1 MNYLSKFY
9 LVLKKKEK
17 IKVSLIFLFSIVSL
31 FLEMIG
37 ITMILPV
44 LTILLDGNLDQIY
57 FKPLEFLINFFKSFD
72 NQNLL
77 NLTLFTLIIVFLIK
91 NFFLFL
97 FNFFNYK
104 IVNNISARIS
114 SSVFNKYL
122 NNDYKFHLKNNS
134 NVLINN
140 CITVVDAFKDTFISF
155 LIFLTEILV
164 LLGILFVLLI
174 FEPRGFLLCLTFIF
188 SLGMITFFL
197 SNKILVKWGREAI
210 DANEKRFFFLSQAFD
225 SIREI
230 KVFDNKNYF
239 VNKYY
244 IPNRDKYRIS
254 ALISA
259 VNSVPKYVLELA
271 FVITLSLLLIFLN
284 YMSYNTS
291 KIIVIMGLFSLATI
305 RIIPSLN
312 KIFTSFQILKF
323 GHHAID
329 KIYQE
334 FLIDEQK
341 SENKINFMN
350 EKLNKSNINTLVS
363 LKNVYFKYDDKGN
376 DSLMNVNLDIFK
388 KELLVILGKSGSGKT
403 TLINLILGLLKPSQ
417 GKIVTN
423 FNNPS
428 FVSQSPYLLD
438 DTIKNNIA
446 LGVEEKNIDL
456 ERVKAC
462 VEKAQL
468 KDFVKSQE
476 KGIDTIIGEKG
487 DRISGGELQRLALA
501 RAFYRKPDII
511 ILDEPTSSLD
521 KITEKN
527 ILEILSSISKECSVV
542 VITHN
547 LDNTQYCDRIMK
559 IDNKEIKISNK

>member
-114 SSVFNKYL
+114 SSVFKKYL

-134 NVLINN
+134 NILINN

-456 ERVKAC
+456 ERVNAC

>member
-341 SENKINFMN
+341 SENKINFTN

-363 LKNVYFKYDDKGN
+363 LKNVYFKYDDQGN

-468 KDFVKSQE
+468 KDFVKTQE

-527 ILEILSSISKECSVV
+527 ILEILSTISKECSVV

>member
-341 SENKINFMN
+341 SENKINFTN

-363 LKNVYFKYDDKGN
+363 LKNVYFKYDDQGN

-527 ILEILSSISKECSVV
+527 ILEILSTISKECSVV